1 MEDQA
6 IVALF
11 WARDSQAPEA
21 LSEKY
26 GADCARVAQAI
37 LSDPQDA
44 EECVNDALLSAWN
57 AMPPHR
63 PEQLRAFV
71 LKLTRYASLKR
82 LREQSALKRG
92 GGAAALVYEEL
103 SECLS
108 DGHEL
113 SERLEEQELAERIN
127 AFLGMLPR
135 QERQVFVQRYFY
147 FAPAAQIADS
157 FGFREGKVRT
167 MLFRTRKRLK
177 TYLEKEGVFLEK

>member
-6 IVALF
+6 ILDLF
-11 WARDSQAPEA
+11 WTRNPKAPEA
-21 LSEKY
+21 LSGKY
-26 GADCARVAQAI
+26 GTDCARVARAI
-37 LSDPQDA
+37 LSNQQDA
-44 EECVNDALLSAWN
+44 EECVNDALLSAWKS
-57 AMPPHR
+57 MPPHR

-71 LKLTRYASLKR
+71 LKLTRYACLKR

-92 GGAAALVYEEL
+92 GGAVTLAYEEL

-113 SERLEEQELAERIN
+113 SERLEEQELASFIN
-127 AFLGMLPR
+127 AFLGTLPK
-135 QERQVFVQRYFY
+135 QERQVFVQRYFF

-177 TYLEKEGVFLEK
+177 TYMEKEGVFLEK